1 MNFEYL
7 IYSLEDDKNISHV
20 INLVLTKNG
29 YEVKSFL
36 DYRSFREAFLEKK
49 PNMILLDLM
58 LPEVSGEDILKEIR
72 SDDSNDDIEI
82 IIISAKN
89 QTINKID
96 GLDLGADDYI
106 TKPFDVLE
114 LISRVNAHSRR
125 SLKKF
130 NDVIK
135 VGDMILSLNKR
146 ELKVKDEI
154 IKLTNSE
161 YLIIEYL
168 FKNKDKIVY
177 RDELF
182 ELLWGKLDS
191 YETRILDVHINQI
204 RKKVGENNSKL
215 IETIY
220 GVGYRIKNE

>member
-29 YEVKSFL
+29 YIVKSFF
-36 DYRSFREAFLEKK
+36 DYNSFREAFLKKK

-58 LPEVSGEDILKEIR
+58 LPEISGEDILKDIR
-72 SDDSNDDIEI
+72 KDDKNDDIEI

-89 QTINKID
+89 QIINKID

-130 NDVIK
+130 NENIK
-135 VGDMILSLNKR
+135 VGEMNLNLVKR
-146 ELKVKDEI
+146 ELKVNEEV

-161 YLIIEYL
+161 YLILEYL
-168 FKNKDKIVY
+168 FKNKERIVH

-182 ELLWGKLDS
+182 ELLWGKSES

-204 RKKVGENNSKL
+204 RKKVGENSSRF